1 MENKTLLSKYS
12 TQVNNRDTF
21 MFFAPGR
28 INLMGEYTDYTGGK
42 VLPATIQQGIWLFI
56 RLIKE
61 NEIRLKS
68 ELLNTQRVVNA
79 ENLEQATGKWTD
91 YPLGVINKLL
101 SQGMKFT
108 GMELVFF
115 GNLPVGT
122 GMGDSAALGMVTAF
136 ALNRIF
142 NLNLDKLQISR
153 LVKET
158 ENNSASVQYGIMDYY
173 AVAYGE
179 SGKALFVDCNELT
192 HEYIPLNLEEYSFV
206 VVQSNVKHKHREA
219 TCNKRAQELEQV
231 HQIINQ
237 YFEITNLGSLQGAD
251 YDWLDKMI
259 EDDVLKRRLRHIVN
273 ENTRV
278 ELAVEYLRANKY
290 TGFGKLMYDSHDSL
304 ANDFEVSCKELD
316 ILVNLAQ
323 TIKGVLGAR
332 MMGSGFD
339 GSTINLVK
347 KGMEEDFINKI
358 LAGYSEQTGRQGDA
372 FTVYPEGQLYQLTKE
387 IS

>member
-1 MENKTLLSKYS
+1 LENKHHRSKYS

-42 VLPATIQQGIWLFI
+42 VLPATIQHGIWLFI

-68 ELLNTQRVVNA
+68 EILNISRVVNA
-79 ENLEQATGKWTD
+79 ENLGQTTRTWTD
-91 YPLGVINKLL
+91 YPLGIMNKLL
-101 SQGMKFT
+101 SLGMRFT

-115 GNLPVGT
+115 GNLPIGA
-122 GMGDSAALGMVTAF
+122 GMGNSAALGMVTAF

-142 NLNLDKLQISR
+142 DLKLGKLQISK

-158 ENNSASVQYGIMDYY
+158 ENKFASVQSGMMDHY
-173 AVAYGE
+173 AVAYGA
-179 SGKALFVDCNELT
+179 SGKALFVDCNEST
-192 HEYIPLNLEEYSFV
+192 HKYVPLNVEEYSFV
-206 VVQSNVKHKHREA
+206 IVQSNVKHKHRE
-219 TCNKRAQELEQV
+219 TTYNKRVQELGQV

-237 YFEITNLGSLQGAD
+237 YFEITNLGTLQGAD

-278 ELAVEYLRANKY
+278 ELAVEHLGANKY
-290 TGFGKLMYDSHDSL
+290 SEFGQLMYDSHSSL
-304 ANDFEVSCKELD
+304 VYDFEVSCKELD
-316 ILVNLAQ
+316 VLVNLAQ
-323 TIKGVLGAR
+323 TINGVLGAR
-332 MMGSGFD
+332 MLGSGFD
-339 GSTINLVK
+339 SSTINLVK
-347 KGMEEDFINKI
+347 KGMEENFINKI
-358 LAGYSEQTGRQGDA
+358 LTGYSEQTGRQGEA
-372 FTVYPEGQLYQLTKE
+372 FTVYPEGQLHQLTKK